1 MKKLSY
7 AKIAK
12 KLASKE
18 KKYTSLLD
26 KANNSVEANTAQRML
41 DRINQRKQGLASENQ
56 MRADQINNK
65 SFAYG
70 GSTKKKKVYAPGGA
84 TNNVPPLNPS
94 DPYSVWW
101 HENYGDLPANEQPI
115 YEKGTARGGKKIPW
129 TDKDGNKRYGKGF
142 IVNGKYMPSMGS
154 NYISPS
160 ETSAQY
166 SMVGNNKPPYD
177 ISTPYGAWYNQN
189 YGHLPD
195 SKRPYYDTGS
205 SRGIDKDGYE
215 RYGAGYIVNG
225 KYYPENPNPNHVP
238 LTEAMSFRGQ
248 KPLISEYNPLTRT
261 MGTVSDQVFKDIESA
276 NLPPLVSNSEGKG
289 SSLIIN
295 PLTGEPGTV
304 SGQAFKD
311 VAGMNFP
318 PQIPQGDV
326 DPATLSPEAA
336 AELGLTEPTVKGS
349 SGKGSSSAKK
359 GYDNSNVMGFLENN
373 KDYLNYLREQGLRPT
388 AENIRKLQEFVGTE
402 ADNKGGKNTMAAL
415 QSNYDQWYKQAKAQG
430 ATDQEAAAV
439 AQSQVETLDTIGFN
453 PLDNK
458 ANFDPS
464 FQDKT
469 MSAVGM
475 AGNFVDNAARFR
487 QIRNTQKPIAPAFAE
502 APMLETRYNI
512 SPQLN
517 EMRSAQA
524 AYNRGVDQSALSGGQ
539 GMNAKAAAY
548 SARINAANR
557 LYGEKSNREQAL
569 RNRQRTMSA
578 DVKNRN
584 NQMYS
589 AYRNQLVDFDNARQG
604 AIAQNTANFGQ
615 DMSSI
620 GSDYMKN
627 VRAPKMQL
635 EAWKPYLNRVG
646 VMDRNYN
653 IYGNQNS

>member
-7 AKIAK
+7 ADIAK

-18 KKYTSLLD
+18 KKYTSLLN
-26 KANNSVEANTAQRML
+26 KANNKVEANTAQRML
-41 DRINQRKQGLASENQ
+41 DRINQRKQSLASENQ

-70 GSTKKKKVYAPGGA
+70 GSTKKKVYRIGGATDKKIYAPGGA
-84 TNNVPPLNPS
+84 TNNVPPLNPN

-101 HENYGDLPANEQPI
+101 YENFGNLPAEKQPPYGLKPSSQNWTAPDGSRRYSGYAIIDGKYVPAFGNNYPSENET
-115 YEKGTARGGKKIPW
+115 TAYNSIVGKKRGRDNSI
-129 TDKDGNKRYGKGF
+129 D
-142 IVNGKYMPSMGS
+142 
-154 NYISPS
+154 NYN
-160 ETSAQY
+160 
-166 SMVGNNKPPYD
+166 V
-177 ISTPYGAWYNQN
+177 WYNEK
-189 YGHLPD
+189 YGHLPGF
-195 SKRPYYDTGS
+195 KRALYDPSNRKSNDEFKTWE
-205 SRGIDKDGYE
+205 RE
-215 RYGAGYIVNG
+215 RYNTLYVNSSESKG
-225 KYYPENPNPNHVP
+225 LQPMIGENHVLP
-238 LTEAMSFRGQ
+238 
-248 KPLISEYNPLTRT
+248 SEVKGEKSLFLSNYNPLTGT
-261 MGTVSDQVFKDIESA
+261 MGTLSESVL
-276 NLPPLVSNSEGKG
+276 N
-289 SSLIIN
+289 
-295 PLTGEPGTV
+295 
-304 SGQAFKD
+304 D

-326 DPATLSPEAA
+326 EPPILSPEAT
-336 AELGLTEPTVKGS
+336 AELGLTEPTVKKGS
-349 SGKGSSSAKK
+349 GTAKSSSSAKK
-359 GYDNSNVMGFLENN
+359 GYDNSNVMGFLNDH

-388 AENIRKLQEFVGTE
+388 AENIKKLQEFIGTKV
-402 ADNKGGKNTMAAL
+402 DNLGGKNTMAAL

-430 ATDQEAAAV
+430 ATDQEADKV
-439 AQSQVETLDTIGFN
+439 AQSKVEDLKEIPFN

-469 MSAVGM
+469 MSAIGM
-475 AGNFVDNAARFR
+475 AGNFIDNAARFR
-487 QIRNTQKPIAPAFAE
+487 QIRNTQRPIAPTFAE

-539 GMNAKAAAY
+539 AMNAKAAAY

-557 LYGEKSNREQAL
+557 LYGEKNNREQAL
-569 RNRQRTMSA
+569 RNRQRQLSA

-589 AYRNQLVDFDNARQG
+589 AYRNQLVDFENARQG